1 MRNARMMELA
11 YMQDLKSC
19 GLTALRVRTPLRVL
33 TFSPLSSMVER
44 FTCNEKMLVRFRQEA
59 QNNNNMEKIFVVD
72 FIGNYIKPYT
82 LITETQETLVLKSDY
97 GVFTYKKNPLKYSF
111 HFNLDEAKST
121 LAEHHSLMGNEKAIE
136 NILIID

>member
-1 MRNARMMELA
+1 
-11 YMQDLKSC
+11 
-19 GLTALRVRTPLRVL
+19 
-33 TFSPLSSMVER
+33 MVER
-44 FTCNEKMLVRFRQEA
+44 FTCNEKMLVRFQQEA
-59 QNNNNMEKIFVVD
+59 QNNNNMENIFVVD
-72 FIGNYIKPYT
+72 FRGNFIKPYT

-97 GVFTYKKNPLKYSF
+97 GVFAYKKNPLKYSF